1 MSENSKQIGYLS
13 VLRVLACV
21 CIVVLH
27 CFKYSCSLASDGIF
41 VINDSQMNISL
52 IIQYVM
58 NWAVPCFVMITGA
71 LLLDPARNITYK
83 KIFGKYILRMVI
95 AIVVFSVLFEF
106 IDALLSGES
115 ITLYTLANG
124 LKNAALNKSWVHMW
138 YLYMVIAIYLMLP
151 IFRKITAD
159 TNKRDILYLIVLLG
173 VFLIAFDITFN
184 GIIKSLSILNQ
195 SESLSSD
202 LQDISNPAFYIFI
215 QKVWP
220 LYLFLG
226 YAVHKEFVKI
236 KPVISVVLILS
247 GIVFI
252 SFFVLLEKTVYNEA
266 VKSICYVLYS
276 FNSSPGFLLIALGVF
291 SLFYSFRN
299 AKSGVLFKII
309 RQVDI
314 CSFGIYLVHII
325 PIKVFMVK
333 LGLDPYKYGGVFG
346 VLWFSLAVLVISFAA
361 VWLFKRILLL
371 CNIKI
376 NSRNT

>member
-1 MSENSKQIGYLS
+1 
-13 VLRVLACV
+13 
-21 CIVVLH
+21 
-27 CFKYSCSLASDGIF
+27 
-41 VINDSQMNISL
+41 
-52 IIQYVM
+52 M

-95 AIVVFSVLFEF
+95 AIVVFSVLFEL

-151 IFRKITAD
+151 IFRKITAN
-159 TNKRDILYLIVLLG
+159 TNKRDILYLIILLG

-195 SESLSSD
+195 SGSLSSD
-202 LQDISNPAFYIFI
+202 FQDISNPAFYIFI

-247 GIVFI
+247 GIAFI
-252 SFFVLLEKTVYNEA
+252 TFFVLLEKTVYNEA

-346 VLWFSLAVLVISFAA
+346 VLWFSLAVLLISFAA
-361 VWLFKRILLL
+361 VWLFKRIFLL

-376 NSRNT
+376 NSRNI

>member
-13 VLRVLACV
+13 ELRVLACV

-41 VINDSQMNISL
+41 VINDNQMNISL

-83 KIFGKYILRMVI
+83 KIFGKYILRMII

-115 ITLYTLANG
+115 ITLYTFANG

-151 IFRKITAD
+151 IFRKITAN
-159 TNKRDILYLIVLLG
+159 TNKKDMLYLIVLFG
-173 VFLIAFDITFN
+173 VFLIAFDIAFN
-184 GIIKSLSILNQ
+184 GIIKSILLNQ
-195 SESLSSD
+195 SGSLSSD

-215 QKVWP
+215 QKIWP

-226 YAVHKEFVKI
+226 YAVHKEFIKI
-236 KPVISVVLILS
+236 KPIISIILIIS

-252 SFFVLLEKTVYNEA
+252 SFFVLLEKTVYNET

-291 SLFYSFRN
+291 SLFYSLRN

-309 RQVDI
+309 KQVDV

-346 VLWFSLAVLVISFAA
+346 VLWFSLAVLVISFAT
-361 VWLFKRILLL
+361 VWLFKRILIL

-376 NSRNT
+376 NSRST